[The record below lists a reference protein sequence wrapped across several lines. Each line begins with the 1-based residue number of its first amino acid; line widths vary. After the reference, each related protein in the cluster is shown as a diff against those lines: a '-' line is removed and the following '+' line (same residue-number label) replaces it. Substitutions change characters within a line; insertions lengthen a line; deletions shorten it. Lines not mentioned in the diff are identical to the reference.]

1 MWPKGL
7 VVLWCKGSAR
17 NRDQTG
23 VLALQG
29 GFLTTGPPGK
39 SPILFFFLKHFKNF
53 ILKSF
58 FFGYALWLA
67 GSKFRDQVSNLGS
80 LLWKHRV

>member
-1 MWPKGL
+1 MHKLQQLQLVGSRAQAQELWPKGL
-7 VVLWCKGSAR
+7 VVPWCMGSAR

-39 SPILFFFLKHFKNF
+39 SPILFFFF
-53 ILKSF
+53 
-58 FFGYALWLA
+58 
-67 GSKFRDQVSNLGS
+67 
-80 LLWKHRV
+80 